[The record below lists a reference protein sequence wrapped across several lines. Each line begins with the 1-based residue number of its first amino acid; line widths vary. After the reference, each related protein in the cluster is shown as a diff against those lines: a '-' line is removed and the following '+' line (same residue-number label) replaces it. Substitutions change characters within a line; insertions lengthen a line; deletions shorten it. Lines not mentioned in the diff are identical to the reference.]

1 MNWRTKNLE
10 PQHAK
15 QREETLHRRSLVE
28 DALRGETPMGA
39 SDVWWVLSRDR
50 LPSRAA
56 NQKLYSYWGRLKEEP
71 ANGRG
76 KRIAEALGWP
86 EPKRGRPKRGQP

>member
-10 PQHAK
+10 PQHERQRQATRAK
-15 QREETLHRRSLVE
+15 RAEIVYV
-28 DALRGETPMGA
+28 LRGSPKTPVDA
-39 SDVWWVLSRDR
+39 WYVLSGEV

-56 NQKLYSYWGRLKEEP
+56 NQKLYSYWGRLKGEP
-71 ANGRG
+71 RAGIG

-86 EPKRGRPKRGQP
+86 EPKRGRKKRV

>member
-1 MNWRTKNLE
+1 MTNWRTKNLE
-10 PQHAK
+10 PQHER
-15 QREETLHRRSLVE
+15 QR
-28 DALRGETPMGA
+28 
-39 SDVWWVLSRDR
+39 SDVLWKRASVLLALGGCSPKSPVDAWYVLSGEV

-86 EPKRGRPKRGQP
+86 EPKRGRPKR